1 MPGAAAY
8 WPASQIMHVAIPPVE
23 AWPGSH
29 AAQADW
35 PSLSAYLPASHA
47 SQSPGPTQA
56 LQKPS
61 VHCWHSMASAPAAQS
76 GPVRV
81 PFCPGCACQIV
92 PLHMEASQSAAGPLA
107 ALIRRSVTLA
117 LLMCQLSVPGP
128 VWAYL
133 GRTCTRPPPPPPPAG
148 LPPPPPLAVIDPA
161 PSVFM
166 VCVASKIDPPAPPP
180 PPPTG
185 VLELITIGAL
195 APAPPLLL
203 MTAPLE
209 KWRNDAL
216 TWMTPPPGP
225 PSLCVELLPPP
236 PPLPMFPGSQS

>member
-1 MPGAAAY
+1 MPKAAAY
-8 WPASQIMHVAIPPVE
+8 WPGSQIMHVAIPPVE

-29 AAQADW
+29 SAQADW
-35 PSLSAYLPASHA
+35 PSPSAYLPASHA

-61 VHCWHSMASAPAAQS
+61 VHGWHSIASSPAAQS

-81 PFCPGCACQIV
+81 PFCPGCACHVV
-92 PLHMEASQSAAGPLA
+92 PLHLVASQSAAGPLE
-107 ALIRRSVTLA
+107 ALIKRSRRPA

-128 VWAYL
+128 VWSYF

-148 LPPPPPLAVIDPA
+148 WPPPPPLAVIEPA

-166 VCVASKIDPPAPPP
+166 FCVASKIDPPAPPP

-195 APAPPLLL
+195 APEPPLLL

-209 KWRNDAL
+209 KSRDVAL
-216 TWMTPPPGP
+216 TWMTPPPLP